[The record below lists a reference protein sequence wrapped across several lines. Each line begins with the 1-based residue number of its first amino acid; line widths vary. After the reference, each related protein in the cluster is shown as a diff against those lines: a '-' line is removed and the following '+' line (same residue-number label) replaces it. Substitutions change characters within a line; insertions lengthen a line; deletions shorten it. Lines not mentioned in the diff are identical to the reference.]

1 MRISNS
7 NLQLSAQHGALDYQR
22 RQESLTAWRDGANGR
37 QQINITSSSE
47 RLHMGA
53 GSERLTLSQ
62 AARRPPIP
70 TPPPS
75 PPAPQ
80 PNAGNAA
87 DDTDASVKDTG
98 DLRFTLLRLML
109 EQMTGHAIAVFDSSE
124 LSADPDATPPLPD
137 AGASNATQGSN
148 NDRAGWGLSYNL
160 EETHVEQESTQFS
173 AQGIVRTADGK
184 EIQLTLEL
192 NMSREFA
199 SQNSLSI
206 RAGDALKDPLVV
218 NFQGNAAQL
227 TQTTFKFDLDADGR
241 ADTMRA
247 VVSGSAYIALDKNG
261 NGKIDDGRELFG
273 ALSGNGFSE
282 LAKYDDDGNGWIDE
296 NDAVFKQLL
305 AWNGEAGTAGGK
317 PLQTL
322 AQLGVGALYLGNAST
337 PFTLKD
343 SSNALQG
350 AIRASGLYLREDGT
364 AGTLQQVDLVA

>member
-7 NLQLSAQHGALDYQR
+7 NLQLSAQHSALDYQR
-22 RQESLTAWRDGANGR
+22 RQESLTTWRDGASGR
-37 QQINITSSSE
+37 QQVSITSSSE
-47 RLHMGA
+47 RLRMSA

-62 AARRPPIP
+62 SARRPPIP
-70 TPPPS
+70 TPPPA

-87 DDTDASVKDTG
+87 DDADASVKNTG

-109 EQMTGHAIAVFDSSE
+109 EQMTGHAIDVFDSSE

-137 AGASNATQGSN
+137 ASASSAAPGSN
-148 NDRAGWGLSYNL
+148 NDRAGWGLSYSL
-160 EETHVEQESTQFS
+160 EETHVEQEATQFS

-192 NMSREFA
+192 NMRREFV

-206 RAGDALKDPLVV
+206 RAGDALKDPLVI

-247 VVSGSAYIALDKNG
+247 VVPGSAYLALDKNG

-273 ALSGNGFSE
+273 AQTGNGFAE

-305 AWNGEAGTAGGK
+305 AWNGEADAASGK
-317 PLQTL
+317 PLQAL
-322 AQLGVGALYLGNAST
+322 AQLGAGALYLGNVST
-337 PFTLKD
+337 PFALKD
-343 SSNALQG
+343 NGNALQG

-364 AGTLQQVDLVA
+364 TGTLQQVDLVA